1 MIKIK
6 VYKDKQYLVF
16 EFDNRKVVKYDF
28 AKKRAI
34 GLNGKPV
41 NGLQRQLKDF
51 SIDEIIQSCEDKNYA
66 EFLQYLV
73 NEYGAFISNPGTFL
87 SKIIENSKYEQLFS
101 AGLKANQL
109 SNNIHYNINEIPKSL
124 IKIAKEKSLYISNI
138 LIKYWSEDIDAHC
151 LAYSLDYV
159 SLNDE
164 DLRVI
169 FTYGRNIGNYANRTY
184 RSVFNYLVSEFN
196 YTPKAFLLYLDYLKT
211 YEALEHMEY
220 ILSELYDYA
229 KMMREIS
236 NRFDKFPKN
245 FLTTHRIAARNYNR
259 LKEKIDEN
267 KFKEKINKYYEYKT
281 GDYIFLYPNCT
292 QDIKDEA
299 VQQNNCVASY
309 IKDVIEGR
317 CHILFLR
324 KKGQKEKSLVTIE
337 VDPVL
342 NKIVQAKGRFN
353 RDTTEEENNAI
364 AAWNKKFSI
373 KRKEIAA

>member
-6 VYKDKQYLVF
+6 VYKEKQYLVF
-16 EFDNRKVVKYDF
+16 KFNDERLVKYDF

-73 NEYGAFISNPGTFL
+73 YKYGTFISNPGTFL
-87 SKIIENSKYEQLFS
+87 SKITENSKYEQLFS

-124 IKIAKEKSLYISNI
+124 IKIAKEKRLYLSNI

-159 SLNDE
+159 SLSDE
-164 DLRVI
+164 DLRIV
-169 FTYGRNIGNYANRTY
+169 FTYERNIGNYGNRTY
-184 RSVFNYLVSEFN
+184 RSVFNYLVNEFN
-196 YTPKAFLLYLDYLKT
+196 YTPKALLLYLDYLKT

-236 NRFDKFPKN
+236 NKFDKYPRN
-245 FLTTHRIAARNYNR
+245 FLTTHRIAVRNYNR
-259 LKEKIDEN
+259 LKEEIDEN
-267 KFKEKINKYYEYKT
+267 KFKGRINKHYEYKI
-281 GDYIFLYPNCT
+281 GDYIFIYPNCT

-337 VDPVL
+337 VDPVMD
-342 NKIVQAKGRFN
+342 KIVQAKGRFN
-353 RDTTEEENNAI
+353 RDTTDEENSAI
-364 AAWNKKFSI
+364 AAWNKKFQ
-373 KRKEIAA
+373 KQKEIAA